1 MNIQSGLHLADKFQ
15 FQLLGGHLALDFA
28 NTLDFRY
35 DPERF
40 IDSLSSYERL
50 LAFFEQ
56 TGIITAQHVRKL
68 LANTSESEARR
79 TLRRA
84 IELRETIYF
93 LFLSVLSGRRARNA
107 YLRAFNRFLEDARVP
122 EKVTWQERSLVRT
135 YGDLAGTAGGPLWAV
150 VDAAAN
156 LLTSPDRLR
165 IRECSEKTC
174 RWLFLDQSKNHSRRW
189 CDMKLCGNRAKARR
203 FYARLRGRA

>member
-1 MNIQSGLHLADKFQ
+1 MNIQCGLHLADKFQ
-15 FQLLGGHLALDFA
+15 FQLFGGHVALDFA

-40 IDSLSSYERL
+40 IDLLSSYERL
-50 LAFFEQ
+50 LAFFQQ
-56 TGIITAQHVRKL
+56 TGIITAKHVRKL

-93 LFLSVLSGRRARNA
+93 LFLSVLSGRRARSA

-122 EKVTWQERSLVRT
+122 EKVTWQKRSLVRT
-135 YGDLAGTAGGPLWAV
+135 YRDFAGTAGGPLWAV

-156 LLTSPDRLR
+156 LLTSPDCLR
-165 IRECSEKTC
+165 MRECSEKTC

>member
-1 MNIQSGLHLADKFQ
+1 LHLADKFQ
-15 FQLLGGHLALDFA
+15 FQLFGGHLALDFA
-28 NTLDFRY
+28 NTLDYRY
-35 DPERF
+35 DPERS
-40 IDSLSSYERL
+40 IELLSSYERL
-50 LAFFEQ
+50 LVFFQQ
-56 TGIITAQHVRKL
+56 TGIINAQHVRKL

-93 LFLSVLSGRRARNA
+93 LFLSVLRGRRARSA
-107 YLRAFNRFLEDARVP
+107 YLHAFNRFLEDARVP
-122 EKVTWQERSLVRT
+122 ERVTWQKRSLVRT
-135 YGDLAGTAGGPLWAV
+135 YRDLAGSGGGPLWAV
-150 VDAAAN
+150 VDAAAD
-156 LLTSPDRLR
+156 LLTSPGCLR

-203 FYARLRGRA
+203 FYERLRARA

>member
-1 MNIQSGLHLADKFQ
+1 
-15 FQLLGGHLALDFA
+15 
-28 NTLDFRY
+28 
-35 DPERF
+35 
-40 IDSLSSYERL
+40 
-50 LAFFEQ
+50 
-56 TGIITAQHVRKL
+56 VRKL
-68 LANTSESEARR
+68 LANTNESEARR

-93 LFLSVLSGRRARNA
+93 LFLSVLSGRRTRSA

-122 EKVTWQERSLVRT
+122 EKVTWQKRTLVRT
-135 YGDLAGTAGGPLWAV
+135 YRDFAGTAGGPLWAV

-156 LLTSPDRLR
+156 LLTSPDCLR
-165 IRECSEKTC
+165 VRECSEKTC

>member
-40 IDSLSSYERL
+40 IDLLSSYERL

-56 TGIITAQHVRKL
+56 TGTITAQHARKL
-68 LANTSESEARR
+68 LANTSDSEARR

-84 IELRETIYF
+84 IELRETTYS

-107 YLRAFNRFLEDARVP
+107 YLRAFNR
-122 EKVTWQERSLVRT
+122 
-135 YGDLAGTAGGPLWAV
+135 
-150 VDAAAN
+150 
-156 LLTSPDRLR
+156 
-165 IRECSEKTC
+165 
-174 RWLFLDQSKNHSRRW
+174 
-189 CDMKLCGNRAKARR
+189 
-203 FYARLRGRA
+203 

>member
-1 MNIQSGLHLADKFQ
+1 LADKSK
-15 FQLLGGHLALDFA
+15 FQLFGGHLALDFA

-35 DPERF
+35 HPERL
-40 IDSLSSYERL
+40 IDLLSSYERL
-50 LAFFEQ
+50 LAFFQQ
-56 TGIITAQHVRKL
+56 TGIITAQDVRKL
-68 LANTSESEARR
+68 LANTSASEARR

-93 LFLSVLSGRRARNA
+93 LFLSVLSGRRARSA

-122 EKVTWQERSLVRT
+122 EKLTWQKRSFVRT
-135 YGDLAGTAGGPLWAV
+135 YRDFAATAGGPLWAV

-156 LLTSPDRLR
+156 LLTSPDCLR
-165 IRECSEKTC
+165 IRECSENTC

-203 FYARLRGRA
+203 FYARLRGGA